1 MVWSSPVQIAI
12 CIYMLWG
19 ILGPSMLAG
28 IGVMILLMP
37 VNGCLANR
45 QKVYQVAQMKLKDER
60 IKMVNEVL
68 NGVKVLKLYGWEPS
82 FLKKMS
88 DIRER
93 EVVYIKKMAILNA
106 VFSFMWTC
114 TPYLVMLATFY
125 TYVLSDPKNSLDAET
140 TFVSLS
146 YFEILRFPMSV
157 LPMMIS
163 SLVQA
168 YVSLKRINNFLRL
181 EELDTESVEETP
193 ASSPYALSITD
204 DASFQWGADEPIVLN
219 HLDVKVEL
227 KEGEKKSTISQRH

>member
-1 MVWSSPVQIAI
+1 
-12 CIYMLWG
+12 
-19 ILGPSMLAG
+19 
-28 IGVMILLMP
+28 
-37 VNGCLANR
+37 
-45 QKVYQVAQMKLKDER
+45 
-60 IKMVNEVL
+60 
-68 NGVKVLKLYGWEPS
+68 
-82 FLKKMS
+82 
-88 DIRER
+88 
-93 EVVYIKKMAILNA
+93 
-106 VFSFMWTC
+106 
-114 TPYLVMLATFY
+114 MLATFY

-227 KEGEKKSTISQRH
+227 KEGGNRSTICPYP